1 MMLTEAITLFRRL
14 GINVEK
20 MSTDDFRLCYLALV
34 RRYHPDYGHGHHELM
49 ANINCARTTILQS
62 YRRSDR

>member
-20 MSTDDFRLCYLALV
+20 MSKDDFRLCCMALV
-34 RRYHPDYGHGHHELM
+34 RRYHPDYGQGHHELM
-49 ANINCARTTILQS
+49 ANINCATTTQS